1 MIRDFQIAL
10 FRLRDYGKLLRRS
23 LGRFIAFC
31 LMLSMF
37 TWLAIYVIPV
47 GSAWI
52 RVGGVRHFLDE
63 HIPDFTLE
71 NGKLSM
77 PKGLHLEGANYYI
90 DINTSPENKI
100 NLDAQETRTLMA
112 LKSVVLLGDADQL
125 IMQSEGTGI
134 GSRYQQIRFNEIS
147 GYLNKEVLLSLTRY
161 LYVPMVLVGIFLFV
175 VTLIGFF
182 FFNMVEALLGLII
195 ARVMRVPLRY
205 GESYRLTAYARA
217 TSTLLVALISLAGFY
232 TELLLYPA
240 LVLDLFIF
248 YRALQAGLTRD
259 EGADGTQPARE
270 LGIRTAPRDA
280 AESAAHV
287 SEAEYNEAATGT
299 EPTAEA
305 ENPENG
311 EVHTPEA
318 EGRSESHTAE
328 AEGRSES
335 HAAESGE
342 AKDASLPDGK
352 AEEEGEPTREDIT
365 PSDGWSF

>member
-47 GSAWI
+47 GSAWF

-77 PKGLHLEGANYYI
+77 PKGLHLEGADYYI

-100 NLDAQETRTLMA
+100 NLEAQETRTLMA
-112 LKSVVLLGDADQL
+112 LKTIVLLGDADQL

-147 GYLNKEVLLSLTRY
+147 GYLNKDVLLSLTRY
-161 LYVPMVLVGIFLFV
+161 LYVPMVLVGIFLFF

-205 GESYRLTAYARA
+205 GESYRLAAYARA
-217 TSTLLVALISLAGFY
+217 TSTILVGLINLAGFD

-248 YRALQAGLTRD
+248 YRALQAGLVSD
-259 EGADGTQPARE
+259 EEAESAQSARE
-270 LGIRTAPRDA
+270 LSIRTAPRDA
-280 AESAAHV
+280 AETAV
-287 SEAEYNEAATGT
+287 DVRDAEYNEAATGT

-305 ENPENG
+305 EKPENG
-311 EVHTPEA
+311 AAHTPEA
-318 EGRSESHTAE
+318 AE
-328 AEGRSES
+328 NG
-335 HAAESGE
+335 AANTSESGE
-342 AKDASLPDGK
+342 PEPQDAALPDGG
-352 AEEEGEPTREDIT
+352 AEEADKSTREDIT

>member
-147 GYLNKEVLLSLTRY
+147 GYLNKEVLLSLTR
-161 LYVPMVLVGIFLFV
+161 I
-175 VTLIGFF
+175 
-182 FFNMVEALLGLII
+182 
-195 ARVMRVPLRY
+195 
-205 GESYRLTAYARA
+205 
-217 TSTLLVALISLAGFY
+217 
-232 TELLLYPA
+232 
-240 LVLDLFIF
+240 
-248 YRALQAGLTRD
+248 QA
-259 EGADGTQPARE
+259 
-270 LGIRTAPRDA
+270 
-280 AESAAHV
+280 
-287 SEAEYNEAATGT
+287 
-299 EPTAEA
+299 EPT
-305 ENPENG
+305 G
-311 EVHTPEA
+311 
-318 EGRSESHTAE
+318 
-328 AEGRSES
+328 
-335 HAAESGE
+335 
-342 AKDASLPDGK
+342 
-352 AEEEGEPTREDIT
+352 IT
-365 PSDGWSF
+365 

>member
-77 PKGLHLEGANYYI
+77 PKGLHLEGADYYI

-100 NLDAQETRTLMA
+100 NLEAQETRTLMA
-112 LKSVVLLGDADQL
+112 LKTIVLLGDADQL

-147 GYLNKEVLLSLTRY
+147 GYLNKDVLLSLTRY
-161 LYVPMVLVGIFLFV
+161 LYVPMVLVGIFLFF

-205 GESYRLTAYARA
+205 GESYRLAAYARA
-217 TSTLLVALISLAGFY
+217 TSTILVGLINLAGFD

-248 YRALQAGLTRD
+248 YRALQAGLVRD
-259 EGADGTQPARE
+259 EEAESAQSARE
-270 LGIRTAPRDA
+270 LSIRTAPRDA
-280 AESAAHV
+280 AETASDGLTNA
-287 SEAEYNEAATGT
+287 EAQDTDT
-299 EPTAEA
+299 EPARRAEVSAEKREDAADNMPDAA
-305 ENPENG
+305 ENSEP
-311 EVHTPEA
+311 HT
-318 EGRSESHTAE
+318 S
-328 AEGRSES
+328 
-335 HAAESGE
+335 ESGE
-342 AKDASLPDGK
+342 PEPQDAALPDGG
-352 AEEEGEPTREDIT
+352 AEEADKSTREDIT

>member
-10 FRLRDYGKLLRRS
+10 FRLRDYGKLLRRG

-37 TWLAIYVIPV
+37 TWLAIYVIPI
-47 GSAWI
+47 GAAWL

-77 PKGLHLEGANYYI
+77 PKGIHIEGADYYI
-90 DINTSPENKI
+90 DINTSPENHI
-100 NLDAQETRTLMA
+100 NLEAQETRTLMA

-147 GYLNKEVLLSLTRY
+147 GYLNKDVLLSLTRY
-161 LYVPMVLVGIFLFV
+161 LYLAMVLAGIFLFF

-182 FFNMVEALLGLII
+182 LFNLFETLLALVL
-195 ARVMRVPLRY
+195 ARILRVRLRY
-205 GESYRLTAYARA
+205 GECYRLVAYARA

-259 EGADGTQPARE
+259 EDAVSAQAARE
-270 LGIRTAPRDA
+270 LSIRTAPRDA
-280 AESAAHV
+280 AETAVDVRDAETQAADT
-287 SEAEYNEAATGT
+287 ETEQGAESRESGAAQ
-299 EPTAEA
+299 
-305 ENPENG
+305 
-311 EVHTPEA
+311 TPET
-318 EGRSESHTAE
+318 EGYGESHTAE
-328 AEGRSES
+328 TGETQAND
-335 HAAESGE
+335 AA
-342 AKDASLPDGK
+342 LPDGET
-352 AEEEGEPTREDIT
+352 EEEDRATREDIT